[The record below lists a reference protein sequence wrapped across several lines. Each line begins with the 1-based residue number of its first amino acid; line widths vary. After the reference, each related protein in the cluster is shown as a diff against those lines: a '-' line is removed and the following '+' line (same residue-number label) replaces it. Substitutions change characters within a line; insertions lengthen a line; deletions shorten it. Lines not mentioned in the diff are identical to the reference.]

1 MQRNNKMQFQH
12 QAIGKMVVTNTDK
25 LTEITH
31 HNIWVALRKYAFASS
46 MVEPQLWDIG
56 ILKVSRHGN
65 VKNGEIAVKE
75 FIENLA
81 GFLTEEGI
89 PELGIYG
96 EITLI
101 TTDYKKNETS
111 IHRILVE
118 NSQAR
123 YSQASLNWENYKPAE
138 PKTK

>member
-1 MQRNNKMQFQH
+1 MQFQH
-12 QAIGKMVVTNTDK
+12 QAIGKMTVINGGK

-31 HNIWVALRKYAFASS
+31 HNIWVALRKYSFAST

-65 VKNGEIAVKE
+65 VKNGETAVKE
-75 FIENLA
+75 FIEDLA

-89 PELGIYG
+89 PELGLYG
-96 EITLI
+96 EITLV
-101 TTDYKKNETS
+101 TTDYKNNQTS

-118 NSQAR
+118 NGQAR
-123 YSQASLNWENYKPAE
+123 YSQSSINWENYQTAE
-138 PKTK
+138 PNTK